1 MNVFKQSVRQWRAL
15 GAVVGMA
22 GAMLAPPA
30 HADGRSATHNLLA
43 NMARANRS
51 LGITENDSRAVPTLV
66 RGMYVLNDNKGAFV
80 GIINEA
86 GTIYGDAQGFQVFTT
101 NGTPPR
107 KMNSEE
113 LNDLRQEVM
122 GAIEYDKLIKVTYGD
137 GGGRKQVLFSAVD
150 CGFCQ
155 RFEQELSKNGRG
167 VNTTFY
173 VLPSSLQELKGAG
186 VAKWQTA
193 SRLWCAENGA
203 AAWKKY
209 WSTLDVAPGRTCEFD
224 PKTAEQTGLNL
235 KRILAGLGARI
246 HGTPSILREDGSI
259 LNNEINMDFA
269 YMNKAFGSD
278 GLPKLA
284 AAKQPQWLVA
294 AADVPSSQNGD
305 EAQQTAAQ
313 PGAQQSKKIKIDV
326 KDALKKLFN

>member
-1 MNVFKQSVRQWRAL
+1 MNIFKQHARQWCAL

-22 GAMLAPPA
+22 GAMLALPA

-51 LGITENDSRAVPTLV
+51 LGITEKDSRAMPTLV
-66 RGMYVLNDNKGAFV
+66 RGMYVLNDNKGAFI

-86 GTIYGDAQGFQVFTT
+86 GTIYGDVNGFQVLST
-101 NGTPPR
+101 NSTPPR
-107 KMNSEE
+107 KMSSEE
-113 LNDLRQEVM
+113 MSDLQQEVLA
-122 GAIEYDKLIKVTYGD
+122 AIEYDKLIKVTYGN
-137 GGGRKQVLFSAVD
+137 GGGRKIVLFSAVD

-155 RFEQELSKNGRG
+155 RFEQDFIKKGSG

-173 VLPSSLQELKGAG
+173 VVPMSLQDFNGG
-186 VAKWQTA
+186 MAKWQTV
-193 SRLWCAENGA
+193 SRIWCADDST
-203 AAWKKY
+203 AAWRKY
-209 WSTLDVAPGRTCEFD
+209 WNTLDAAPGHSCEFD
-224 PKTAEQTGLNL
+224 PKSAEQAARYL
-235 KRILAGLGARI
+235 KQVLAAVGSRAG
-246 HGTPSILREDGSI
+246 GTPSFVREDGSI
-259 LNNEINMDFA
+259 LNNKADMDTA
-269 YMNKAFGSD
+269 YMKKTFGSD
-278 GLPKLA
+278 GMPKLA

-305 EAQQTAAQ
+305 DAQQTAAQ